1 MNTVQHP
8 FNEIEAFVRF
18 TPDFFSSKYRWTADI
33 KGIGI
38 DITSVHRIARLIDRY
53 ERETLNLLFTPGEI
67 EFCKTGEDPYRFYA
81 ICFAAKEAVGK
92 ALGSGLAGIDWNQ
105 IEANIAHGKLSVSLH
120 GEARIQAK
128 RLGVQEWLADWAH
141 CNEHVLVHVLAQ

>member
-1 MNTVQHP
+1 M
-8 FNEIEAFVRF
+8 
-18 TPDFFSSKYRWTADI
+18 
-33 KGIGI
+33 
-38 DITSVHRIARLIDRY
+38 IDRY

-67 EFCKTGEDPYRFYA
+67 EFCQTGKDPYQFYA
-81 ICFAAKEAVGK
+81 ACFAAKESVGK

-128 RLGVQEWLADWAH
+128 RLGIQEWLADWVH
-141 CNEHVLVHVLAQ
+141 WNEYVLVHVLAQ